1 MQSLHLPE
9 LSSLTLCCT
18 KPLSTNPL
26 YNCRYNF
33 CFSDFFSLLN
43 DYKILLK
50 SHVTLLG
57 AKSFFLCVYEV
68 AQLHK
73 DNRVRIVY
81 RHRIWYTMF
90 YICVCMFVELAL

>member
-1 MQSLHLPE
+1 M
-9 LSSLTLCCT
+9 
-18 KPLSTNPL
+18 KPLSPL
-26 YNCRYNF
+26 QLPLQLLFFY
-33 CFSDFFSLLN
+33 FFSLLN

-57 AKSFFLCVYEV
+57 AKSFFLCVFEV

-81 RHRIWYTMF
+81 IVYGILCF
-90 YICVCMFVELAL
+90 ICVCMFVELAL